1 MSSNNPRPP
10 RIPPKPVAPKTAP
23 ARPPQAAP
31 SAAIRPA
38 TGSATSAP
46 PAQEDIVARGAWDYR
61 WKRYLMV
68 LMLLIMAGWFGYDGY
83 KGWPDE
89 NAAIRA
95 LTSKLEA
102 ANKAGD
108 KEAAIEIRKNKLI
121 LQPLHSDTD
130 ILWQKRLAYGLP
142 VLSAFMLAW
151 FLYNSRGEYRLS
163 GNVLSVPGHP
173 PVGLEDILEVD
184 KHLWDR
190 KGIAYVICKSSR
202 GKIRLR
208 LDDFVYD
215 RDPTDA
221 IYARILTFMGVDP
234 TPTPTPTAS

>member
-10 RIPPKPVAPKTAP
+10 RIPPKPAALKTAP
-23 ARPPQAAP
+23 ARLPQAAP
-31 SAAIRPA
+31 SATSRPA
-38 TGSATSAP
+38 TESTTSAP
-46 PAQEDIVARGAWDYR
+46 PIEEDIVARGAW
-61 WKRYLMV
+61 
-68 LMLLIMAGWFGYDGY
+68 
-83 KGWPDE
+83 E
-89 NAAIRA
+89 NTAILA

-108 KEAAIEIRKNKLI
+108 KEAAIEIRKNKLV

-142 VLSAFMLAW
+142 VLSACMLAW

-173 PVGLEDILEVD
+173 PVALEDILEVD

-190 KGIAYVICKSSR
+190 KGIAYIICKTNA

-215 RDPTDA
+215 RDPTDV

-234 TPTPTPTAS
+234 TPPPPTS